1 MNLKITLFILAYQYR
16 YYERCLT
23 IGGKDFSET
32 LRTFDKNKTN
42 KTIQNSWTVLHA
54 ASGEQFW
61 SHRQLL
67 NSKSVP
73 TSAAE
78 ISRHVPPMFPAVR
91 GALEE
96 LCNKHIETRGKKYG
110 PLKIDSEWFF
120 DIFCFSTFSDRE
132 RVPAE
137 SIGVLFCVRIRE
149 LGPGT
154 HLASQRVWL
163 SGATCRV
170 HSCGSSCGVTALKG
184 SEMICRQTYIFKKM
198 ACRMFPFE
206 PIIGKPPV
214 LAKWH
219 EDYRLVTDCVKPIQL
234 FLRPRELNP
243 QHDATYATDTKLWV
257 KPW

>member
-1 MNLKITLFILAYQYR
+1 MLNYQRVFILAYQYR

-32 LRTFDKNKTN
+32 LRAFDKNKTN

-96 LCNKHIETRGKKYG
+96 LSNKHIETRSKKYG
-110 PLKIDSEWFF
+110 PQKNDSELFF
-120 DIFCFSTFSDRE
+120 DIFCFSTFFWQRKGAGGNHWRTKRCAHTRAWPWDTPRFPE
-132 RVPAE
+132 GMIVWRH
-137 SIGVLFCVRIRE
+137 LQ
-149 LGPGT
+149 GT
-154 HLASQRVWL
+154 
-163 SGATCRV
+163 
-170 HSCGSSCGVTALKG
+170 
-184 SEMICRQTYIFKKM
+184 
-198 ACRMFPFE
+198 
-206 PIIGKPPV
+206 
-214 LAKWH
+214 
-219 EDYRLVTDCVKPIQL
+219 QL
-234 FLRPRELNP
+234 R
-243 QHDATYATDTKLWV
+243 K
-257 KPW
+257 